1 MLIQLGVRAKLAANA
16 AGTAHGPWH
25 LAHSKAL
32 HVALSNAYFLDRG
45 LPSLFEQ
52 C

>member
-1 MLIQLGVRAKLAANA
+1 MLIQLGVRGKLAANA
-16 AGTAHGPWH
+16 AGTAHGRGH
-25 LAHSKAL
+25 LTHSKAL
-32 HVALSNAYFLDRG
+32 HVALSNAYFRDRG